1 MNTRRRF
8 LQTLGASGAL
18 AASNIAVT
26 PATAAPAPEDDSR
39 AFWLGTL
46 HRVAEPVLAHLAEG
60 TLRAQMPVECPGGKV
75 DDRRKVTHLEALGRT
90 LAGVA
95 PWLELDGAAGD
106 EAKRQTRL
114 RELARR
120 GLTQATDSRSPDFI
134 RFDAG
139 AQNLVDAAFLAHAL
153 LRSRRELWERLDA
166 PVQRRVIESM
176 LLTRKFKPGQNN
188 WLLFAAMVETFLAR
202 AGAGWQ
208 PEPIE
213 TAVRAHEGWYKG
225 DSVYGDGA
233 NFHWDYYNSFVI
245 HPMLLDVLEQ
255 ITPVSDRWTGLLPKV
270 RARAR
275 RYAAIQER
283 LIAPDGAYPI
293 IGRSIAYRCGAFQL
307 LAQVALRRELPDG
320 LKPPQVRAALAAVI
334 RRTLGAPGSFDEQG
348 WLRIGLAGAQPG
360 LGEGYISTGS
370 LYLCSTAF
378 LPLGLPASDPFWSA
392 PTEDWTSRQ
401 AWSGQNLPAD
411 HAMKEL

>member
-1 MNTRRRF
+1 
-8 LQTLGASGAL
+8 
-18 AASNIAVT
+18 
-26 PATAAPAPEDDSR
+26 
-39 AFWLGTL
+39 
-46 HRVAEPVLAHLAEG
+46 
-60 TLRAQMPVECPGGKV
+60 
-75 DDRRKVTHLEALGRT
+75 
-90 LAGVA
+90 
-95 PWLELDGAAGD
+95 
-106 EAKRQTRL
+106 
-114 RELARR
+114 
-120 GLTQATDSRSPDFI
+120 
-134 RFDAG
+134 
-139 AQNLVDAAFLAHAL
+139 
-153 LRSRRELWERLDA
+153 
-166 PVQRRVIESM
+166 
-176 LLTRKFKPGQNN
+176 
-188 WLLFAAMVETFLAR
+188 
-202 AGAGWQ
+202 
-208 PEPIE
+208 
-213 TAVRAHEGWYKG
+213 
-225 DSVYGDGA
+225 
-233 NFHWDYYNSFVI
+233 
-245 HPMLLDVLEQ
+245 MLLDVLEQ